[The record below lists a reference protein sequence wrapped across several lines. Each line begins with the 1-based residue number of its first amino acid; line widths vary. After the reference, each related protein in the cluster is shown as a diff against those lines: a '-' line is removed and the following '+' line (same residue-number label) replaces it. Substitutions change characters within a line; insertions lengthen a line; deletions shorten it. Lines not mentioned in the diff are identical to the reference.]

1 MSFKERAALYSN
13 YLKTNIIPFWLDHSI
28 DKEYGGF
35 FTCLNRKG
43 EVYDTDKFMWLQ
55 HRQVWTFSMLY
66 NNFEKNATFLQTAI
80 TGADYLAQHGM
91 DSNGD
96 WYFAMDRAGN
106 PLIQP
111 HSIFS
116 DCFATMAY
124 AQLYKATGDKK
135 YSEIALHSFGRI
147 LARRDNPKGIY
158 SKAVPGSRALKG
170 FSLPMILCNLVL
182 EIEHLLPK
190 EEVEETLRFGI
201 NEVMKTFYRE
211 ELGIIVENVTVDGEL
226 HDSYDGRLVNPGH
239 GLESMWFVM
248 DIAQKWGD
256 KALIQKCVDISL
268 NLMDYG
274 WDKEHEGI
282 FYFLDRTGAPLQQLE
297 WDQKL
302 WWVHLEATITML
314 KGYQLTG
321 NDQCLAWY
329 NKLHTYIWDK
339 FVDPEYGEMFG
350 YLNRQGEVLLDL
362 KGGKWKGCFH
372 APRALYQLATIAN
385 KIYEQ
390 EELTALK

>member
-1 MSFKERAALYSN
+1 MSFKERAAFYSN

-66 NNFEKNATFLQTAI
+66 NNFEKNATFLKTAI

-201 NEVMKTFYRE
+201 NEVMNTFYRE

-248 DIAQKWGD
+248 DIAQKWDD

-274 WDKEHEGI
+274 WDKEHDGI

-321 NDQCLAWY
+321 NEQCLAWY
-329 NKLHTYIWDK
+329 NKLHTYVWDK